1 MKPLMNLEELQ
12 ETVGLLENDEGI
24 VHLSLFQT
32 DLWDLLQPYIPT
44 VDYRLYFDYANRI
57 VIGKY
62 AKLVSTSKLSLLK
75 KAIYYALKG
84 EEYNLQTLINT
95 TKLDYNPLE
104 NYELHET
111 VVTTASIAENIK
123 IGEVTVSDNET
134 VEPYDVTTKKEY
146 AEDKVIKEVSVPTK
160 LTTKQFEHAKQVTT
174 DGINQTVSQTEHTIN
189 TDTNTTIAELE
200 TTTNLTDV
208 LGKRTT
214 NNEDTNTVA
223 PYDTSTFINNYQ
235 NTGETTQQTV
245 TDTHNTIE
253 TVPEHKNNETSLQT
267 FSPQTETTEATN
279 TKTSDAYT
287 DSETTTVTGYED
299 TDTSI
304 RNPRTDNETVSAGEK
319 VTNGSSTTNEHENNK
334 MRDDNINRQRDLHG
348 RYGFNTVQTMIESER
363 RLANLNV
370 SDRIID
376 IIIHTIC
383 EGVLYLW

>member
-24 VHLSLFQT
+24 VHLSLFNT

-44 VDYRLYFDYANRI
+44 VDYKLYFDFANRI

-62 AKLVSTSKLSLLK
+62 AKLVSTSKLSLVK
-75 KAIYYALKG
+75 KAIYYALKS
-84 EEYNLQTLINT
+84 EEYNLKTLIDT
-95 TKLDYNPLE
+95 TTLDYNPLE

-111 VVTTASIAENIK
+111 VVTTATIAENMK
-123 IGEVTVSDNET
+123 IGEMVTLDSET
-134 VEPYDVTTKKEY
+134 TNPYEVNTKKEY
-146 AEDKVIKEVSVPTK
+146 GQDKLLKEISVPTK
-160 LTTKQFEHAKQVTT
+160 LTTKQFEHDKQVIT
-174 DGINQTVSQTEHTIN
+174 DDIDQTVSNPEHIIN
-189 TDTNTTIAELE
+189 TNIDKLTAELE

-223 PYDTSTFINNYQ
+223 PYDASTFVNNYQ

-245 TDTHNTIE
+245 TDTHNTVE
-253 TVPEHKNNETSLQT
+253 TVPEHKDNETSLQT
-267 FSPQTETTEATN
+267 FGAQTETTKATN
-279 TKTSDAYT
+279 TKTSNTYT

-299 TDTSI
+299 TDTQTRS
-304 RNPRTDNETVSAGEK
+304 PRTDNETVNAGEK
-319 VTNGSSTTNEHENNK
+319 TTSGNTTIQEHENDRN
-334 MRDDNINRQRDLHG
+334 RNDDIDKKRDLHG

-363 RLANLNV
+363 RLANLNIA
-370 SDRIID
+370 DHIID